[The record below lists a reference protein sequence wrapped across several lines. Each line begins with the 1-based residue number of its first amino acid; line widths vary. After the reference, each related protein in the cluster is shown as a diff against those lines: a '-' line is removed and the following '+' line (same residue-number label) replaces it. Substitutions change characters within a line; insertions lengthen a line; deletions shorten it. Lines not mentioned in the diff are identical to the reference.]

1 MDKKERIQAVLDGL
15 APDRTPVGM
24 WYHFGDKY
32 TAREAAKLHYELY
45 RKSDQDMIK
54 IMYDAPYFLNET
66 IESASDWRR
75 IRPLGTESSSYRKQ
89 MEILKYLVDM
99 AAGECPVWITM
110 FGPFKLADMAA
121 GDEMLMKHCK
131 EDPES
136 VHAGIEMIAQEQEEW
151 ARGYLEN
158 GADAIYYSAQFGEIG
173 RFSKEEW
180 EYLVKPF
187 DLRILKVTDQIAG
200 KYSILHLCGE
210 PEYDFKVH
218 IDWFAD
224 YPGAMVNWATYANE
238 FSLEQGRT
246 LFKRPILG
254 GLDNRNLMVKGTEEE
269 IGNKVQ
275 ELIDLNGMAGYVVGA
290 DCSVMTD
297 DFEGGNR
304 RIKAAVDAAK
314 AYSM

>member
-1 MDKKERIQAVLDGL
+1 MDKKERMRAVLNGL

-24 WYHFGDKY
+24 WYHFGDGH
-32 TAREAAKLHYELY
+32 TAKEAAQLHYELY
-45 RKSDQDMIK
+45 KRSDQDMIK
-54 IMYDAPYFLNET
+54 IMYDAPYHLNEK
-66 IESASDWRR
+66 IESASDWRK
-75 IRPLGTESSSYRKQ
+75 IKPLGLESPHYRKQ
-89 MEILKYLVDM
+89 LEILRYLVDM

-110 FGPFKLADMAA
+110 FGPFKLADMAV
-121 GDEMLMKHCK
+121 GDELLMKHCK

-136 VHAGIEMIAQEQEEW
+136 VREGIEAIAKEQEEW

-187 DLRILKVTDQIAG
+187 DLRILRAAEKMPG

-210 PEYDFKVH
+210 PEYEFKIHV
-218 IDWFAD
+218 DWFAD

-238 FSLEQGRT
+238 FSIEQGRE

-254 GLDNRNLMVKGTEEE
+254 GLDNRELMVNGTEEQ
-269 IGNKVQ
+269 IGHQVQ
-275 ELIDLNGMAGYVVGA
+275 KLIRLNGMAGYAIGA
-290 DCSVMTD
+290 DCSVMTS
-297 DFEGGNR
+297 DFEEGNR
-304 RIKAAVDAAK
+304 RIRAAVDAAK
-314 AYSM
+314 LYSM